1 MGDLPGTE
9 TLPDGSGGPHA
20 SVAGPAVPILAADG
34 RHHLDRVLR
43 LRDGDPLTVDDGAGR
58 WCPALF
64 RAGGEPEMAGD
75 VVIVPAP
82 ERTVAV
88 GFAFIR
94 VGLSS
99 WWSRS

>member
-1 MGDLPGTE
+1 M
-9 TLPDGSGGPHA
+9 
-20 SVAGPAVPILAADG
+20 
-34 RHHLDRVLR
+34 
-43 LRDGDPLTVDDGAGR
+43 TVDDGPGR

-75 VVIVPAP
+75 VVTVPAP
-82 ERTVAV
+82 ELTVAV
-88 GFAFIR
+88 GFALIR